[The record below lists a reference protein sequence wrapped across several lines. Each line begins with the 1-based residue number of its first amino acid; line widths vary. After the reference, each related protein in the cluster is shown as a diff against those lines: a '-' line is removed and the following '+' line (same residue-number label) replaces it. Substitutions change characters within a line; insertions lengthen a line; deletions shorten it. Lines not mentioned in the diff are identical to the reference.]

1 MMGRRDRRAMGM
13 VTGVVGP
20 GRLDRFD
27 AVGRAE
33 LAKGGASGRDRRRA
47 GERQDDHEAAST
59 PDP

>member
-1 MMGRRDRRAMGM
+1 MMGRRGRRPHGAMGM
-13 VTGVVGP
+13 VTGVDG
-20 GRLDRFD
+20 LDRFD